1 MESSRLTWTTW
12 SPESPLVP
20 PAGRP
25 PSRPW
30 PTPDSEKSALLWIR
44 GRPAFGLSRS
54 GPGVR
59 RRDMLALL
67 PVLWVPGGGPPT
79 GTQHVALGDPSP
91 SHGTTG
97 PSPAEATQGAD
108 RRTKKIPEA
117 LDVGYAS
124 CKSGRYAPRKS
135 RCSAKGGTMATTFA
149 QTLRDETLRLEVGAP
164 AVSDLAVENLD
175 LSTASLTRA
184 VRRSV
189 IERRA

>member
-79 GTQHVALGDPSP
+79 GALGRGGDGVVVVPDLAVAVAPLSPGWGQESQHVALGDPSP
-91 SHGTTG
+91 S
-97 PSPAEATQGAD
+97 
-108 RRTKKIPEA
+108 
-117 LDVGYAS
+117 
-124 CKSGRYAPRKS
+124 
-135 RCSAKGGTMATTFA
+135 
-149 QTLRDETLRLEVGAP
+149 
-164 AVSDLAVENLD
+164 
-175 LSTASLTRA
+175 
-184 VRRSV
+184 
-189 IERRA
+189 